1 MGRRP
6 ALGLLSQPGR
16 SHLPGERLGPYLG
29 QGRGGHPGGK
39 DQDLAEAASIL
50 ERQLQPAF
58 QLKHQVNVGQGRG
71 GGRPG
76 QQVAGHAQMDEQ
88 GDAAFQIEQEVFAPA
103 AQALEAPP
111 QDPAAEL
118 GGGGLLP
125 QAFGSHLDG
134 QKPAPHEHG
143 GQTPADD
150 FHLRQF
156 RHGRYP
162 ARRRERRN
170 RAAAGDMAGSWVS
183 GENLG
188 WLRADMGGP
197 EYEAGHGLEPVAVMR
212 GPA

>member
-1 MGRRP
+1 M
-6 ALGLLSQPGR
+6 R
-16 SHLPGERLGPYLG
+16 S
-29 QGRGGHPGGK
+29 
-39 DQDLAEAASIL
+39 
-50 ERQLQPAF
+50 
-58 QLKHQVNVGQGRG
+58 
-71 GGRPG
+71 G
-76 QQVAGHAQMDEQ
+76 QQTAGHAQMDEQ

-125 QAFGSHLDG
+125 QAFGPHLDG

-162 ARRRERRN
+162 GRRGARHN
-170 RAAAGDMAGSWVS
+170 PAAAGDLAGSWVS
-183 GENLG
+183 GKNLG
-188 WLRADMGGP
+188 WLRGERPGRQSRTS
-197 EYEAGHGLEPVAVMR
+197 AGRSMR
-212 GPA
+212 WPRPGTGCAACGPA